1 MNYAFLY
8 LLMAIVCL
16 SACEN
21 QENIDVQKYLQ
32 ETARLYRENNEDTG
46 AIAKVLTE
54 GLVAYPNSIPL
65 LQSRGN
71 LYCSRG
77 MLGECR
83 ADTLRLLQLK
93 PNSAEVRMMLCM
105 LDEFEGADEQHYK
118 ACYLG
123 VVDLLKAVPP
133 AVSQNIKIANRFS
146 YVFALLMASHQ
157 DANKEKETFLSSVV
171 SDDNAWIYEGVLNNF
186 DRKRVLSEIFNSKSS
201 HR

>member
-1 MNYAFLY
+1 MKYSLTC
-8 LLMAIVCL
+8 LLTVFIFL

-21 QENIDVQKYLQ
+21 QENKNVQNYLS
-32 ETARLYRENNEDTG
+32 ETARLYRENTDDTA
-46 AIAKVLTE
+46 AIAQLLTE
-54 GLVAYPNSIPL
+54 GLVVYPNSIPL
-65 LQSRGN
+65 LQSRAN

-93 PNSAEVRMMLCM
+93 PNSTEGRMMLCM
-105 LDEFEGADEQHYK
+105 LDEFEGAGEQHYE
-118 ACYLG
+118 ACYLD
-123 VVDLLKAVPP
+123 VVNLFGATSTV
-133 AVSQNIKIANRFS
+133 ASQDVKNTNKFN
-146 YVFALLMASHQ
+146 YVIALLMANHP
-157 DANKEKETFLSSVV
+157 DANREKEVFLSSVV